1 MIKRIALGLRYD
13 GARYH
18 GWQFQ
23 DDVMSI
29 QQTLEEALSRVANQ
43 TIAVTC
49 AGRTDAGVHATYQ
62 VVHFDT
68 DADRTEHAW
77 IFGSN
82 SNMPSDISVLWAK
95 EVSPDFHARFS
106 ARSRTYRYVMLND
119 PMRPGILR
127 KAVGWHYR
135 PLDIN
140 AMQEASNY
148 LLGEH
153 DFSAYR
159 GSGCQ
164 AAHAVRT
171 MHHISIR
178 KQNELILFEF
188 KANAFL
194 LHMVRNILGVLVM
207 IGDGFQKSIWAKEV
221 LESRDRKAAGVTI
234 APCGLYLVSIDYSD
248 EFELPQPSYGPFFLN
263 PCS

>member
-1 MIKRIALGLRYD
+1 MMIKRIALGLRYD

-23 DDVMSI
+23 DDVVSV
-29 QQTLEEALSRVANQ
+29 QQILEEALSRVANQ
-43 TIAVTC
+43 AIVVIC

-68 DADRTEHAW
+68 DVERTEHAW

-95 EVSPDFHARFS
+95 EVSHDFHARFS
-106 ARSRTYRYVMLND
+106 ARSRMYRYIMLNN
-119 PMRPGILR
+119 PSRPGILR
-127 KAVGWHYR
+127 KAVGWHYK
-135 PLDIN
+135 PLN
-140 AMQEASNY
+140 VEAMQAAATY

-153 DFSAYR
+153 DFSAFR

-164 AAHAVRT
+164 AAHAIRT
-171 MHHISIR
+171 MHHISVQ
-178 KQNELILFEF
+178 KQNELIIFET

-194 LHMVRNILGVLVM
+194 LHMVRNIVGVLVA
-207 IGDGFQKSIWAKEV
+207 IGDGFYSPIWAKEV
-221 LESRDRKAAGVTI
+221 LESRDRRAASVTI
-234 APCGLYLVSIDYSD
+234 APHGLYLVSIDYPE
-248 EFELPQPSYGPFFLN
+248 EFQLPPPEYGPFFLA
-263 PCS
+263 